1 MSTNQH
7 NYASFMK
14 KLLEKLMYTAL
25 KQSQNV
31 PKASCGTQVGILTVA
46 NTAVYLAVPGIV
58 ENLLKY
64 GFAEFHTAME
74 VNVSVPNTDL
84 SRLPL
89 RVKVKY
95 TIDDLLNDDLDAKAL
110 VAAKEAL
117 ADSFSQ
123 KVLSSMYLR
132 DIQLI
137 IVG

>member
-14 KLLEKLMYTAL
+14 KLLEKLMYIAL

-31 PKASCGTQVGILTVA
+31 PKASCGTQVGILNVA
-46 NTAVYLAVPGIV
+46 NTAVYLTVPGIV
-58 ENLLKY
+58 ENLLKH
-64 GFAEFHTAME
+64 GFSEFQTAME

-95 TIDDLLNDDLDAKAL
+95 TIDDLLNDELDAKAL